1 MKRNS
6 IIFWILLFFIFLT
19 VYQTIIIHRLGWS
32 WTVSFQD
39 ALISQSILGL
49 FCWGLIKLF
58 TYYQP
63 GRTNRWN
70 RLLIGIAF
78 SFFDL
83 MLLQFFLEYFFS
95 GKSDYQVFIIQ
106 SLPTRFLFI
115 FLLLSFFTLCLW
127 IWQSQKDDAEWKLRK
142 EESENLRNEAEL
154 IYLRQQIQPHFL
166 FNSLNSISALVGI
179 DQTGARKMIQQLS
192 DFLRGTI
199 RKDSQFIS
207 IREELEHLQLY
218 LEIEK
223 VRFGHRLSVEI
234 DAEGTQLEEKIPT
247 LLLQPIVENAIKFG
261 LYGTAEM
268 VDIQIELKRIGTLIQ
283 IQISNPFDNESHTE
297 TKGTGFG
304 LTSIQRRLA
313 LMFHRNDLLKTEIT
327 QGKFITQ
334 LRIPMA

>member
-1 MKRNS
+1 MKKQT
-6 IIFWILLFFIFLT
+6 IFFWALLFFLFLF
-19 VYQTIIIHRLGWS
+19 VYQTIIIHRLGWD
-32 WTVSFQD
+32 WSFAIKD
-39 ALISQSILGL
+39 ALLSQLTLG
-49 FCWGLIKLF
+49 FFGWGLIKLF

-63 GRTNRWN
+63 GKTNRWN
-70 RLLIGIAF
+70 RLVIGIAF
-78 SFFDL
+78 ALFDL
-83 MLLQFFLEYFFS
+83 MLLQYLLEYSFAGS
-95 GKSDYQVFIIQ
+95 IEYQGFIIQ

-166 FNSLNSISALVGI
+166 FNSLNSISALVGLNPA
-179 DQTGARKMIQQLS
+179 GARKMIQQLS

-199 RKDSQFIS
+199 RKDTQFIS
-207 IREELEHLQLY
+207 VREELDHLQLY

-223 VRFGHRLSVEI
+223 VRFGHRLSVTI
-234 DAEGTQLEEKIPT
+234 DVDPSIIEEKIPT

-261 LYGTAEM
+261 LYGTSEL
-268 VDIQIELKRIGTLIQ
+268 VEIQIDLRKIGSLLQ
-283 IQISNPFDNESHTE
+283 IQISNPFDVESHLE

-304 LTSIQRRLA
+304 LSSIQRRLA
-313 LMFHRNDLLKTEIT
+313 LLFHRNDLLNTDIK